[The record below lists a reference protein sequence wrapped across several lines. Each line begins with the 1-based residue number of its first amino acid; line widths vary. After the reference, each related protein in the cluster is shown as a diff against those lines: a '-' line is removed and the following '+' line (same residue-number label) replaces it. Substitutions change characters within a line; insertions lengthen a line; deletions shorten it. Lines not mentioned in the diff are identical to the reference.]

1 MNALNRSKKTGSGLT
16 VNSQA
21 SSCVRRV
28 EKLLERATTS
38 VFTFARLIVTPQA
51 SSSVRPVERLSYQA
65 ATSVFTRTRLTV
77 TSQASLCD
85 LCGKDCSDKPCL
97 SLHIHIY
104 HCAHRDFN
112 QASSSVRPV
121 ERLSEPAAAS
131 ASTRTWLTINS
142 QVLLCLCPQIA
153 QDLLPLAR
161 QVPVWGLWKDF
172 RTKQPPQPALA
183 LDSPWPLRQ
192 VPVWGLWKDFRNQQ
206 PHQPPLALDSLWPLR
221 RVTCAIS
228 VERTAATNLVSA
240 YTSTS
245 TTVLV
250 VTLTRQVPVWDVW
263 KKLLER
269 ATTSVFT
276 FARLI
281 VTPQASS
288 SVRPVERLL
297 ETAAASASTRTRLT
311 VNSQVL
317 LCLCP
322 QVAQDARGGLRG
334 EGQLAASP
342 HLHHPVGQ
350 GLPVHAADG
359 NGRLI

>member
-161 QVPVWGLWKDF
+161 QVPV
-172 RTKQPPQPALA
+172 
-183 LDSPWPLRQ
+183 
-192 VPVWGLWKDFRNQQ
+192 
-206 PHQPPLALDSLWPLR
+206 
-221 RVTCAIS
+221 
-228 VERTAATNLVSA
+228 
-240 YTSTS
+240 
-245 TTVLV
+245 
-250 VTLTRQVPVWDVW
+250 
-263 KKLLER
+263 R
-269 ATTSVFT
+269 ATTSACT
-276 FARLI
+276 RTRLT
-281 VTPQASS
+281 VTSQASS
-288 SVRPVERLL
+288 SVRPVERLS
-297 ETAAASASTRTRLT
+297 EPAAASASTRTRLT
-311 VNSQVL
+311 VTSQASN
-317 LCLCP
+317 LCDLCGKDCSDKPCLSLHIHIYHCARRDFNQASSCETCGKNCWSEPPP
-322 QVAQDARGGLRG
+322 QFSHSHDSSWPLRQVPSSSVRPVERLHSHSTHRKLSG
-334 EGQLAASP
+334 PTLSLPTSCPRRPRWTPSP
-342 HLHHPVGQ
+342 RRRTACCISSPTPSCGSRS
-350 GLPVHAADG
+350 PCTCC
-359 NGRLI
+359 RW